1 MKSKLSNGLEIPN
14 LGYGVY
20 RIPTKGVTKDCV
32 LKALKAGYR
41 HIDTA
46 QAYQNEEEV
55 GQAIKESGIKREE
68 IFVTTK
74 I

>member
-46 QAYQNEEEV
+46 QAYHNE
-55 GQAIKESGIKREE
+55 
-68 IFVTTK
+68 
-74 I
+74 